1 MEYETEDGAPVV
13 FEASDETGSGVRL
26 VSRGGLPTA
35 QAVGT
40 FESALDGARS
50 AAESALRVLREG
62 PLKPDGVEIEFGV
75 KMSAEAG
82 AVRQGHGRGSSG
94 GEAQLVG
101 DRPRDRGQHVNSA
114 RRHAR
119 IECGRQIGSGFL
131 VTGRK
136 VLACAHVIADSG
148 AAPVTVTFP
157 APATWSAT

>member
-1 MEYETEDGAPVV
+1 MDGLVEYETEGGAPVA

-40 FESALDGARS
+40 FESALDGARA

-82 AVRQGHGRGSSG
+82 AVIAKGTAEGH
-94 GEAQLVG
+94 LV
-101 DRPRDRGQHVNSA
+101 VKLS
-114 RRHAR
+114 
-119 IECGRQIGSGFL
+119 
-131 VTGRK
+131 
-136 VLACAHVIADSG
+136 
-148 AAPVTVTFP
+148 
-157 APATWSAT
+157 WSATDRATTDST

>member
-1 MEYETEDGAPVV
+1 MDGLVEYETEDGAPVV

-50 AAESALRVLREG
+50 AAESALRVFREG

-82 AVRQGHGRGSSG
+82 AVIAKGTAEGH
-94 GEAQLVG
+94 LV
-101 DRPRDRGQHVNSA
+101 VKLS
-114 RRHAR
+114 
-119 IECGRQIGSGFL
+119 
-131 VTGRK
+131 
-136 VLACAHVIADSG
+136 
-148 AAPVTVTFP
+148 
-157 APATWSAT
+157 WSAPDRATTDGG